1 MSDITSHHDV
11 TNTITGIIFRFSI
24 WWYPELMQDPVFFIN
39 NFIYLLPPVSVGM
52 YLSYKAISFLYPSYY
67 SVQLTILVFSLISI

>member
-1 MSDITSHHDV
+1 MYV
-11 TNTITGIIFRFSI
+11 CFRFSI

-52 YLSYKAISFLYPSYY
+52 YLSYNAISLLVPQLLQCSAHQTSIFLNFYLKSF
-67 SVQLTILVFSLISI
+67 ILS